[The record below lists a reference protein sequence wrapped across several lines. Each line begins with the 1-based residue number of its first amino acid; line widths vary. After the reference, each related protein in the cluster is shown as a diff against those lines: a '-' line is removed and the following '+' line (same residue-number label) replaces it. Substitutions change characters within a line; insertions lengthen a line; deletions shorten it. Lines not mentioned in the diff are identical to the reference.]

1 MMPGGEPPSITYPK
15 EPPLARAPYAA
26 LFERLYRA
34 SYEDLLRYALRRTGR
49 PEAAADVVA
58 DTFLVAW
65 RRFDDIP
72 AGNGRAWLFGVARN
86 VLANQHRAERRSTD
100 LAARLRHEL
109 GGAIVTAPEAPAE
122 ISAAFAT
129 LNAADQELLR
139 LVAWEGLSAGEL
151 AVALDCSPNAVRIR
165 LHRARTRFAEALRS
179 PSFTK

>member
-1 MMPGGEPPSITYPK
+1 
-15 EPPLARAPYAA
+15 LARAPDAA

-34 SYEDLLRYALRRTGR
+34 CYEDLLRYALRRTGR

-65 RRFDDIP
+65 QRFDDIP
-72 AGNGRAWLFGVARN
+72 ADNGRAWLFGVARN
-86 VLANQHRAERRSTD
+86 VLANQHRATRRNTD

-109 GGAIVTAPEAPAE
+109 GVAIVAAPEVPAD

-129 LNAADQELLR
+129 LKPADQELLR
-139 LVAWEGLSAGEL
+139 LVAWEGLTPEEL
-151 AVALDCSPNAVRIR
+151 AVALDCSANAARIR

-179 PSFTK
+179 PSLTK